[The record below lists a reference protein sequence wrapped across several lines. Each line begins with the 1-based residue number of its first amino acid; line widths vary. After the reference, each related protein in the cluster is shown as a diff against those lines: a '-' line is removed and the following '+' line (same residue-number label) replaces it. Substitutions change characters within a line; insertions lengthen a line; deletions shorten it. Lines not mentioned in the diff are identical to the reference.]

1 MSDRERSLNPAT
13 DKRRMYIALGVLVV
27 LGGLAWFTIDPS
39 AVIPLHGFSNRYVGI
54 KDRDIEIRWFPLL
67 ILGMFGFRVVLAHM
81 RARLEAKKLE
91 QEG

>member
-1 MSDRERSLNPAT
+1 MSDRERSLNPAA

-39 AVIPLHGFSNRYVGI
+39 AVIPMHGFSNRYVGFR
-54 KDRDIEIRWFPLL
+54 DRDIEIRWFPLL
-67 ILGMFGFRVVLAHM
+67 ILGMFGFRVVLANM

>member
-1 MSDRERSLNPAT
+1 MSESRESLNPAASSS
-13 DKRRMYIALGVLVV
+13 RMYAALGVLVV

-39 AVIPLHGFSNRYVGI
+39 AVIPLHGFSNRYVGV

-67 ILGMFGFRVVLAHM
+67 ILGMFGFRIVLANM

>member
-1 MSDRERSLNPAT
+1 MGDRERSLEPAA
-13 DKRRMYIALGVLVV
+13 DRRRMVIALGVLVV
-27 LGGLAWFTIDPS
+27 LGGLAWFTIDPT
-39 AVIPLHGFSNRYVGI
+39 AVVHMHGFSNRYVGVE
-54 KDRDIEIRWFPLL
+54 DRDIEIRWFPIL